1 MLPAVHDAPGNALEA
16 PLVDTHF
23 HVYTREMPMAG
34 DAWHRPT
41 GDASIER
48 MIQTLDRHG
57 VQFGVIAAASMY
69 GDYNGYTAQALR
81 QHRKRLRGTAI
92 VKPATGT
99 SILRQMD
106 ADGFCG
112 VRLQWRYL
120 KALPDL
126 ESAEYRLLLKRV
138 ADLGWHVH
146 VHADSPRVGPMVEHL
161 EGCGVRIVVD
171 HFGRPD
177 AKLGVNCPGFKTI
190 LKSIDKGRT
199 WVKLSAGYRMEPP
212 ALAKDY
218 AAALIKAGG
227 GERLFWG
234 SDWPFP
240 AFESK
245 MTYARAIA
253 DFAEW
258 VPNPQLRH
266 QIGAVSPMKFYF
278 A

>member
-1 MLPAVHDAPGNALEA
+1 MKAEV

-23 HVYTREMPMAG
+23 HVYTRDMPQDG
-34 DAWHRPT
+34 DAWHSPPE
-41 GDASIER
+41 DASIER
-48 MIQTLDRHG
+48 MVKTLDEHG
-57 VQFGVIAAASMY
+57 VTFGVMAAASIY
-69 GDYNGYTAQALR
+69 GDYNDYTGLAMR
-81 QHRKRLRGTAI
+81 QNRKRLRGTAI
-92 VKPATGT
+92 VKPATDIY
-99 SILRQMD
+99 ILRQMD

-112 VRLQWRYL
+112 VRFQWRYI
-120 KALPDL
+120 KSLPDL
-126 ESAEYRLLLKRV
+126 KSSEYRLLLKRV

-146 VHADSPRVGPMVEHL
+146 VHADSPRVGPIVEHL

-190 LKSIDKGRT
+190 LASIERGKT
-199 WVKLSAGYRMEPP
+199 WVKLSAGFRMEPP
-212 ALAKDY
+212 ALAREY
-218 AAALIKAGG
+218 AAALIKVAG

-234 SDWPFP
+234 SDWPFA

-258 VPNPQLRH
+258 VPDEKLRH

-278 A
+278 T